1 MARPTSKP
9 ITHKNA
15 AGSNP
20 RTIRLGETISAVNS
34 RRITAFTKTWVMTP
48 GQIDLVARNASVEN
62 TVQHRNMGMVAAAMV
77 APVTLNSAMWLL
89 LITMMPQK
97 GNHHT
102 HHTPATIR

>member
-1 MARPTSKP
+1 MAQPTSKP

-20 RTIRLGETISAVNS
+20 KTIRLGETISATNS
-34 RRITAFTKTWVMTP
+34 RRITAFMNTWVITP

-62 TVQHRNMGMVAAAMV
+62 TVQHKNMGIVAAAMV
-77 APVTLNSAMWLL
+77 TPVTLNSAMWSLF
-89 LITMMPQK
+89 ITMMPQK

-102 HHTPATIR
+102 HHTPATMR